1 MPINYAVP
9 TDIYGTR
16 PLPPYL
22 PAHDR
27 RGTSSGL
34 VHAVCDVKPAIVTG
48 QSLRLHLLAAGL
60 QLGPVR
66 APLRLHLPQL
76 LHGQLR
82 LGRLRVRWRSR
93 GLRRR
98 DREIARDERHDGT
111 ASTNAK
117 HGRPPPLR
125 ILSCRTEQAVQESKA
140 VGRAS
145 CASHQLSFLA
155 TRVLHAKR
163 YTSLENALG
172 IADQKILTALSK
184 VFQTPQASG
193 MPTNSQ
199 NNAAF
204 ASSPPLPMPNDPCWI
219 AASLLALAAC
229 SLATSA
235 SLMCHLESTGLIM
248 KLQIRPA

>member
-1 MPINYAVP
+1 MVSFVFAGFASAGAVAVCA
-9 TDIYGTR
+9 DAIER
-16 PLPPYL
+16 L
-22 PAHDR
+22 PAT
-27 RGTSSGL
+27 RGMT
-34 VHAVCDVKPAIVTG
+34 A
-48 QSLRLHLLAAGL
+48 Q
-60 QLGPVR
+60 Q
-66 APLRLHLPQL
+66 APMRNM
-76 LHGQLR
+76 
-82 LGRLRVRWRSR
+82 VV
-93 GLRRR
+93 
-98 DREIARDERHDGT
+98 
-111 ASTNAK
+111 
-117 HGRPPPLR
+117 PPLR

-235 SLMCHLESTGLIM
+235 SLMCHLGSTGLI
-248 KLQIRPA
+248 R